1 MATNHTMHFCKRC
14 QRSMPHFQPATC
26 HVLHLLMCLL
36 TVGLWLGVWAL
47 AGLANASQRTCT
59 ACGRVAGLFG

>member
-1 MATNHTMHFCKRC
+1 MATNHVLHYCRRC
-14 QRSMPHFQPATC
+14 RRPTVHLQPSTS
-26 HVLHLLMCLL
+26 HVLHLLLSIL